1 MKIAISNCN
10 WESKQKTETKK
21 NKISEIKK
29 PIVGDAGR
37 PVSLR
42 IKRKVIG
49 LLAPRSIV
57 NVLLLECDCI
67 GTSRNSTSIF
77 HNQGDPLEVSQIFK
91 DLDNHKKLENY
102 NVHSLASAIKVKKK
116 NK

>member
-10 WESKQKTETKK
+10 WESKQKTKMK
-21 NKISEIKK
+21 HIIFEIKK

-77 HNQGDPLEVSQIFK
+77 EFSVLVVFFFFRFQFNNVD
-91 DLDNHKKLENY
+91 EN
-102 NVHSLASAIKVKKK
+102 NF
-116 NK
+116 N